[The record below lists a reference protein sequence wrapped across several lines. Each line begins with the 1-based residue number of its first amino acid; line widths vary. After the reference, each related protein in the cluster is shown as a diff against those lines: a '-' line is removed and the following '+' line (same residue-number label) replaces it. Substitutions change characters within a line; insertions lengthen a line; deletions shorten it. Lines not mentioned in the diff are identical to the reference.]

1 MDIFKWIKDIENVYE
16 ELINSAKNVNLNDI
30 EQFREI
36 QRKEFEDYLRKKNDL
51 VNNALITLSK
61 DVGSETKIFRDK
73 MDIAIKKIEKQF
85 QNSIQN
91 LNKLIISEARLDF

>member
-36 QRKEFEDYLRKKNDL
+36 QRNEFEDYLRKKNDL